1 MYILV
6 MFLYVVNFFVGLIFF
21 MCIFNMYVFC
31 FVVNMNSIKF
41 LIVFS

>member
-6 MFLYVVNFFVGLIFF
+6 NVLYVVKFFVGLIFF
-21 MCIFNMYVFC
+21 MCIFSMYVFC
-31 FVVNMNSIKF
+31 FVVNMNSIIF